1 MKIGILTQ
9 TPDRNY
15 GGILQNYA
23 LQQVLKNIGHTPIT
37 FMFRQKNSVVLFSYE
52 WLKAVFRLI
61 LGKNGRFP
69 EYKKDG
75 IEFTQSFINNNING
89 TNNINFLFPQ
99 HIKQYGIDCMIT
111 GSDQVWRSKYNGGV
125 LKYMYLSF
133 AKGKKC
139 KKIAY
144 AASFGIDFWE
154 YTPKQTAECAKL
166 AKRFDAI
173 SVREKSGIK
182 LCKEHLGV
190 EAIEVLDPT
199 LMLTAEHYASLCKN
213 IPCRKEKFVAAYVLD
228 LEDEKRKIVENF
240 AKKNGLSLSV
250 FTAGKNLQLTVEE
263 WLSIFRDAAYVITD
277 SFHGTVFSII
287 NHKPFISI
295 ANAER
300 GASRF
305 HSLLEKF
312 DLDSRLISDFAELKP
327 IPEIDWASVDA
338 KIGKWQE
345 ISKNFLETALCLK

>member
-9 TPDRNY
+9 PLGHNY

-23 LQQVLKNIGHTPIT
+23 LQQVLKGLGHKPLTINLGQT
-37 FMFRQKNSVVLFSYE
+37 FFGYIVFCCKALIFR
-52 WLKAVFRLI
+52 A
-61 LGKNGRFP
+61 LGKKRPFP
-69 EYKKDG
+69 KRVIPQRKVTTDFIEKNIDRTSLLTFPTPFLLYK
-75 IEFTQSFINNNING
+75 
-89 TNNINFLFPQ
+89 
-99 HIKQYGIDCMIT
+99 YGFQCMIS
-111 GSDQVWRSKYNGGV
+111 GSDQVWRPEYNKGRS
-125 LKYMYLSF
+125 LERMYQNF
-133 AKGKKC
+133 VWGKKC
-139 KKIAY
+139 KQIAY
-144 AASFGIDFWE
+144 AASFGVDFWE
-154 YTPKQTAECAKL
+154 YNNEQTEQCAKL

-173 SVREKSGIK
+173 SVREKSGIT
-182 LCKEHLGV
+182 LCKEHLAV

-213 IPCRKEKFVAAYVLD
+213 IPSKKEKFVAAYVLD
-228 LEDEKRKIVENF
+228 LEDEKREKVEKF
-240 AKKNGLSLSV
+240 AETVGMPLQLFS
-250 FTAGKNLQLTVEE
+250 AGKDANLTVEE
-263 WLSIFRDAAYVITD
+263 WLSIFRDASFVITD

-312 DLDSRLISDFAELKP
+312 DLESRLISDFAELKP
-327 IPEIDWASVDA
+327 LPEIDWASVDA

-345 ISKNFLETALCLK
+345 ISKNFLETSLCQK